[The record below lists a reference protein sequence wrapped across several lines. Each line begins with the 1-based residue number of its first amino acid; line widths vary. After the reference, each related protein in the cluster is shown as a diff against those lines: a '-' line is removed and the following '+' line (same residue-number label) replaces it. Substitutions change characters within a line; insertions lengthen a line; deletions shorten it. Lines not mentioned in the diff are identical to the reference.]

1 MESLVAYE
9 TIDEAT
15 FQRTLEQ
22 LADAYESGNPL
33 VDDAT
38 YDALVDIYE
47 ARFGEYKRVGAPVR
61 GQKVRL
67 PYYLSSVRAKIKTP
81 KQLSLWAAQYPG
93 PYVLEDKI
101 DGLTL
106 LFTSTMERGR
116 RVYRLYTRG
125 DSVEGLEVSHMID
138 ALPIPKVQFDLAVRG
153 EVVMHK
159 DTFQQ
164 IGGGYKNP
172 RNMVAGIVNRRESY
186 NPDVARHLHFYAF
199 RVMDSQETPETQ
211 ILQLRAVGF
220 ETPWATVA
228 QTITVPELDTV
239 LQARRAEAPYEMDG
253 MVVYQNRYID
263 YPVGEPPRQ
272 VIAYKGSSPTALH
285 IHYGKRQTSLPPLH
299 SR

>member
-138 ALPIPKVQFDLAVRG
+138 ALPIPKV
-153 EVVMHK
+153 
-159 DTFQQ
+159 
-164 IGGGYKNP
+164 
-172 RNMVAGIVNRRESY
+172 
-186 NPDVARHLHFYAF
+186 
-199 RVMDSQETPETQ
+199 
-211 ILQLRAVGF
+211 
-220 ETPWATVA
+220 
-228 QTITVPELDTV
+228 
-239 LQARRAEAPYEMDG
+239 
-253 MVVYQNRYID
+253 
-263 YPVGEPPRQ
+263 
-272 VIAYKGSSPTALH
+272 
-285 IHYGKRQTSLPPLH
+285 
-299 SR
+299 